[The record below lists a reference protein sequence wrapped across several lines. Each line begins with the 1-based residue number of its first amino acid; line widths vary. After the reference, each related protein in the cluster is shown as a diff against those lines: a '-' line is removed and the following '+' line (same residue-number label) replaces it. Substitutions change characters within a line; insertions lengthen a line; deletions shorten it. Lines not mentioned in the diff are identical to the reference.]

1 MRRLVQFVL
10 FGLIAFAAFELQA
23 AAPPETIVSIM
34 RPKAGRDADLLAAI
48 REARAVYERL
58 DAVTGPY
65 TLYRAGEELGGV
77 YFIEIFTWRSGD
89 IPDHAPPEIKAAWD
103 KLQSLVEKKA
113 GRPGIEIYAVVPV
126 TERSSLPAAGP
137 SR

>member
-1 MRRLVQFVL
+1 MRRFFLFVL
-10 FGLIAFAAFELQA
+10 LAFAALEVQA

-34 RPKAGRDADLLAAI
+34 RPKAGRDADLLSAI
-48 REARAVYERL
+48 REARGIYERL

-65 TLYRAGEELGGV
+65 TLYRAGDELGGV

-89 IPDHAPPEIKAAWD
+89 IPDHAPPEIKAVWD
-103 KLQSLVEKKA
+103 KLQSLVEKRA
-113 GRPGIEIYAVVPV
+113 GRPGIEFYAVAPV